1 MDNSR
6 GTNNAAESTFP
17 PVVNTD
23 YSTQYHRYDQ
33 FDQAAQFDQANHGAQ
48 DFDSRQNDQYDQG
61 AQYDQAD
68 HGAQNFDSTQCDQ
81 YTQGA
86 QYDQADHGA
95 QGFNSR
101 QQHVYVSE
109 FDTDDQTQYDQYDQ
123 GAQYD
128 EADYGAQ
135 GFNST
140 QHQAYVSETA
150 DEEYDP
156 NQQCDYAAPTPD
168 NAPPTPLRFP
178 LQRYI
183 PANNY
188 FDCDMYYLVRNA
200 GVDKENC
207 FGCAQPTTVCKLK
220 FPHCQ
225 GKALCI
231 FCQERFDTH
240 PQENQVSTSPRTRQF
255 MSFS

>member
-6 GTNNAAESTFP
+6 GTNNAAERTFP

-33 FDQAAQFDQANHGAQ
+33 FDQADHGAQ
-48 DFDSRQNDQYDQG
+48 DFDSTQY
-61 AQYDQAD
+61 
-68 HGAQNFDSTQCDQ
+68 DQ

-101 QQHVYVSE
+101 QQ
-109 FDTDDQTQYDQYDQ
+109 
-123 GAQYD
+123 
-128 EADYGAQ
+128 
-135 GFNST
+135 
-140 QHQAYVSETA
+140 QAYVSETA

-200 GVDKENC
+200 GIDKENC